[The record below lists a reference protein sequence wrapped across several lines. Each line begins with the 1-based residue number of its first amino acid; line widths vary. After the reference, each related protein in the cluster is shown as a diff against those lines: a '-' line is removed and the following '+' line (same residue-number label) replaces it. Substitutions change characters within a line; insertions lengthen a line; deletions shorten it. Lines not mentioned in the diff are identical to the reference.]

1 MSAALTN
8 TEDALGR
15 VQALL
20 AATLW
25 AEAST
30 RPVRA
35 MEALAALAV
44 NRARAA
50 VADEAA
56 RLRYAPGAPP
66 LPEAAWALLLV
77 RVCRAPFLFG
87 CWNPRDTRHALLRD
101 HSSALLR
108 DATDD
113 PARAIARR
121 IAARAAAGTLPDPT
135 AGATH
140 WHDARVLPGWAVGRI
155 PCAEVAGLVL
165 YRLTD

>member
-8 TEDALGR
+8 PEDALSR
-15 VQALL
+15 VQSVL

-25 AEAST
+25 AEASS

-50 VADEAA
+50 VADETA

-77 RVCRAPFLFG
+77 RVCRSPFLFG
-87 CWNPRDTRHALLRD
+87 CWDRRNPRHAML
-101 HSSALLR
+101 
-108 DATDD
+108 ATPDD
-113 PARAIARR
+113 PSRAIAKR

-140 WHDARVLPGWAVGRI
+140 WHDAATLPGWAIGHI
-155 PCAEVAGLVL
+155 PCAEVAGIVL
-165 YRLTD
+165 YRLAD

>member
-50 VADEAA
+50 VTDEAA
-56 RLRYAPGAPP
+56 RLRYAPGAPS
-66 LPEAAWALLLV
+66 LPAAAWALLLA

-87 CWNPRDTRHALLRD
+87 CWNPRDARHALLRD
-101 HSSALLR
+101 A
-108 DATDD
+108 ADD

-140 WHDARVLPGWAVGRI
+140 WHDARLLPGWAVGRI